1 MTLLPRLTF
10 CVAVSIAA
18 AEAAGD
24 VTVNK
29 NCNEPVHVEANTV
42 SADLNA
48 NSMTYDGNVVVRQC
62 DIRIRAEK
70 VKVNT
75 TNGGKEASTVE
86 AHGNVVAN
94 SPASGT
100 ATGDN
105 GVYDVQNHLVDLTGP
120 RVVLTNEKGTT
131 LVGTHLAVNMTTGL
145 AKVFSSGSRVK
156 GVFKSKPATP

>member
-1 MTLLPRLTF
+1 MTLLRLAI
-10 CVAVSIAA
+10 CIAVSTLP

-24 VTVNK
+24 VVANK
-29 NCNEPVHVEANTV
+29 NCNEPINVEANAV

-48 NSMTYDGNVVVRQC
+48 KTMTYAGNVVIRQC

-70 VKVNT
+70 IKVNT
-75 TNGGKEASTVE
+75 VNDGKEASTVV
-86 AHGNVVAN
+86 ASGNVVAN

-105 GVYDVQNHLVDLTGP
+105 GVYDVRNHLVDMTGR

-145 AKVFSSGSRVK
+145 AKVFSPGTRVR
-156 GVFKSKPATP
+156 GVFESRPDTK